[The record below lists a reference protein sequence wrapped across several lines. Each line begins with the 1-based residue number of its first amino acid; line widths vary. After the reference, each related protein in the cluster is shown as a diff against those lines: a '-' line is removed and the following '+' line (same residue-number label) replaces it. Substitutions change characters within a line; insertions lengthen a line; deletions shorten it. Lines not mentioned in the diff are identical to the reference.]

1 MVSGVN
7 EMSLMNFFRSKNSQI
22 NELKSE
28 LEDIREE
35 NRRFLEEIKELKKL
49 LYHVELDY
57 TAKILKK

>member
-1 MVSGVN
+1 
-7 EMSLMNFFRSKNSQI
+7 MSLMNFFRSKNSQI
-22 NELKSE
+22 NELNSE
-28 LEDIREE
+28 LENIREE

>member
-22 NELKSE
+22 NELRSE
-28 LEDIREE
+28 LENIREE

>member
-22 NELKSE
+22 NELNSE
-28 LEDIREE
+28 LENIREE

>member
-28 LEDIREE
+28 LENIREE